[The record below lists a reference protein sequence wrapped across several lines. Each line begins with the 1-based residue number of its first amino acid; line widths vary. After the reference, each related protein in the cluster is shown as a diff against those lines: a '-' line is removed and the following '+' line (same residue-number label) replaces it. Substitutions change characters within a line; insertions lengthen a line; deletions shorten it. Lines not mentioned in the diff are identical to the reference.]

1 MIQPNRVQLINYMGY
16 TYDEATEYLANLAEE
31 RYDNRQDD
39 ELILQYAEKYWI
51 QSDRESSREG

>member
-31 RYDNRQDD
+31 RYDNRKDD
-39 ELILQYAEKYWI
+39 ELVQQYAEKYWI
-51 QSDRESSREG
+51 QPDREWCREG